1 MNKNVDD
8 IIFKAIEV
16 KKRHGKEC
24 EKRLANIVNNYFF
37 EKTSTRKDR
46 ARDASRSLQ
55 ELN

>member
-46 ARDASRSLQ
+46 ARDASR
-55 ELN
+55 